1 MAFPLNTL
9 IPELDDVDNQM
20 MFAVDPAQK
29 SVLQKALSDAEALLA
44 AVDKTKPAEYAGAMT
59 QVIMLRRRLES
70 NVTPRD
76 LMTQRIAIL
85 EKLI

>member
-9 IPELDDVDNQM
+9 IPELDQIDKQL

-29 SVLQKALSDAEALLA
+29 PALQKALSDAQARLA

-59 QVIMLRRRLES
+59 QVIMMRRRLES
-70 NVTPRD
+70 NVTPQD
-76 LMTQRIAIL
+76 LMTQRVAIL
-85 EKLI
+85 EGLI

>member
-9 IPELDDVDNQM
+9 IPELDEVDKQL

-29 SVLQKALSDAEALLA
+29 PALQKALSDAEARLA
-44 AVDKTKPAEYAGAMT
+44 VVNKENLAEYAGAMT
-59 QVIMLRRRLES
+59 QVIMMRRRLES
-70 NVTPRD
+70 NVTPQD
-76 LMTQRIAIL
+76 LMTQRVAIL

>member
-9 IPELDDVDNQM
+9 IPELDEVDKQL

-29 SVLQKALSDAEALLA
+29 PALQKALSDAQARLA
-44 AVDKTKPAEYAGAMT
+44 AVDKTKNAEYAGAMT
-59 QVIMLRRRLES
+59 QVIMMRRRLES
-70 NVTPRD
+70 NVTPQS
-76 LMTQRIAIL
+76 LMTQRVTIL